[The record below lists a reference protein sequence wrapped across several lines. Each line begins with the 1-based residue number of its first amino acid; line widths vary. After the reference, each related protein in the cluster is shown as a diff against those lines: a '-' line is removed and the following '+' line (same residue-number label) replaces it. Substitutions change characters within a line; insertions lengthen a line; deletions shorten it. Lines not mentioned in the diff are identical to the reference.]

1 MRIYQAKE
9 LARLWVRE
17 QHQRWPGYAGA
28 FVHGSANWLA
38 EDADLPPT
46 SDLDVMVVIGGPLP
60 QNRPGKFLYQGVLLE
75 GSFLSRE
82 ELRSTEQVLGR
93 YHLAGS
99 FHRPSVIDDP
109 TGELTALNI
118 AVAREYARR
127 MWVERRCADAMARI
141 ERNLRGV
148 PTAPIWPDQ
157 VMAWLFASGITCHV
171 VLVAGLRNPTVRLR
185 YAAAQDL
192 LHGYG
197 RDDDYLRLLTL
208 LGCAELD
215 ATQVSGHVDALERV
229 LEAAS
234 AALRSPYPY
243 AADLSADA
251 RPVAIE
257 GSRALVAAGL
267 HREAMFWIVATYS
280 RCLNVLWRDAPISA
294 RETYLPDYQRLLADL
309 GITSPTDLARRCAA
323 LEAFLPDLWQLAL
336 EIINANSE
344 IRD

>member
-1 MRIYQAKE
+1 MLIRQAKE
-9 LARLWVRE
+9 LARQWVRE
-17 QHQRWPGYAGA
+17 QQQRWPGYAGA

-38 EDADLPPT
+38 DDADLAPT
-46 SDLDVMVVIGGPLP
+46 SDLDVMVVIDGPLP
-60 QNRPGKFLYQGVLLE
+60 ENRPGKFLYGGVLLE

-82 ELRSTEQVLGR
+82 ELRSPEQVLGC

-99 FHRPSVIDDP
+99 FHQPSVIDDP
-109 TGELTALNI
+109 TGELTALNA

-127 MWVERRCADAMARI
+127 AWVERRCADAMARI
-141 ERNLRGV
+141 ERNLHGV

-157 VMAWLFASGITCHV
+157 VTAWLFATGITCHV

-185 YAAAQDL
+185 YVAAQEL
-192 LHGYG
+192 LHAYG
-197 RDDDYLRLLTL
+197 RDDDYLHLLTL
-208 LGCAELD
+208 LGCAELN
-215 ATQVSGHVDALERV
+215 AAQVSAHVDALERV
-229 LEAAS
+229 FEAAG
-234 AALRSPYPY
+234 AALHSPYPY

-251 RPVAIE
+251 RPVAID

-280 RCLNVLWRDAPISA
+280 RCLNVLWRDAPVSVRAI
-294 RETYLPDYQRLLADL
+294 YLPGYQRLLADL

-336 EIINANSE
+336 ALIAANPEIS
-344 IRD
+344 D